1 MIITI
6 QELLNA
12 RGLDAKAKVK
22 LVRHKDA
29 RQDVYDLYR
38 HNKEAFLEYQSA
50 QSKPVFHDVDYIV
63 SFIGED
69 GCRARFIGV
78 YKILEEKSMDD
89 KHRTDPSDLYYYD
102 MEEVGGFD
110 ELKERVIVKWNNAIA
125 WHQWYKNE
133 MEIIE
138 ISPGLEYMPFT
149 NYLDFVLTFDELKGI
164 TKNQYPE
171 WMQMLSGVAG
181 VYVIQDTKSHQL
193 YVGSAYSEEGIWHR
207 WETYV
212 NTNGHGNNKSLKAL
226 VDSDP
231 DYAKNFTFSLLTI
244 MSKDTPNEAVIA
256 KEQLYKR
263 KLGPTLNNN

>member
-1 MIITI
+1 
-6 QELLNA
+6 
-12 RGLDAKAKVK
+12 
-22 LVRHKDA
+22 
-29 RQDVYDLYR
+29 
-38 HNKEAFLEYQSA
+38 
-50 QSKPVFHDVDYIV
+50 
-63 SFIGED
+63 
-69 GCRARFIGV
+69 
-78 YKILEEKSMDD
+78 
-89 KHRTDPSDLYYYD
+89 
-102 MEEVGGFD
+102 
-110 ELKERVIVKWNNAIA
+110 
-125 WHQWYKNE
+125 
-133 MEIIE
+133 
-138 ISPGLEYMPFT
+138 
-149 NYLDFVLTFDELKGI
+149 
-164 TKNQYPE
+164 
-171 WMQMLSGVAG
+171 MLSGVAG